1 MFNKLKGPG
10 KNFILN
16 KFAVFSFVTLKII
29 VFAVSIVVITGCE
42 AERTASKSSN
52 SISVTPTSVNNST
65 MSTMAKVTR
74 VIDGDT
80 VDVRFQNGETDRV
93 RLLTV
98 DTPEIRSA
106 NKPNKF
112 KDITDI
118 ECLHNWGIKAYEMAK
133 YTLEGEEV
141 SLIFDEQAG
150 RRGYYDRLLAYIE
163 INGEDFN
170 ELLIEGGYA
179 RVYEEG
185 KSSREKTYLLTQD
198 RGIELGKGLWG
209 ECSSK

>member
-1 MFNKLKGPG
+1 MK
-10 KNFILN
+10 FIFE
-16 KFAVFSFVTLKII
+16 KTTVFSFVALKII
-29 VFAVSIVVITGCE
+29 VFAASIVVITGCE

-52 SISVTPTSVNNST
+52 AISLTSTSGNNST
-65 MSTMAKVTR
+65 MSAMAKVTR

-118 ECLHNWGIKAYEMAK
+118 ECLHNWGIKAYEIAK

-150 RRGYYDRLLAYIE
+150 RRGY
-163 INGEDFN
+163 
-170 ELLIEGGYA
+170 
-179 RVYEEG
+179 
-185 KSSREKTYLLTQD
+185 
-198 RGIELGKGLWG
+198 
-209 ECSSK
+209 